1 MTYDYKEAT
10 AVIGPLSPTP
20 LAGAFDLC
28 MDHAH
33 SVTVPVGWQMV
44 KLVAEFEPAPPSS
57 DDLMAL
63 ANAIRETSRK
73 EVPPPT
79 PAKREVRRAKP
90 KMTPSRVRPKFS
102 VIEGGAADDAG
113 EETTAKD
120 N

>member
-1 MTYDYKEAT
+1 MTYNYSEAT

-33 SVTVPVGWQMV
+33 SITVPVGWQMV
-44 KLVAEFEPAPPSS
+44 KLVTEFEPAPPSS

-73 EVPPPT
+73 EVPPPE
-79 PAKREVRRAKP
+79 PAKREVRRVQP
-90 KMTPSRVRPKFS
+90 KSAPPHARPKFS
-102 VIEGGAADDAG
+102 VIEGGAADDDA
-113 EETTAKD
+113 A
-120 N
+120 NN